1 MIPETDLLKPS
12 GGIWCLWSQRPV
24 CQPLSLE
31 FSVLDKVGFSSR
43 NMDHFHA
50 FWPVFLHKFTWLF
63 IIFYNTGKECS
74 SSCLQV
80 HCPQYTEIMD
90 FFSVKKRYLKKDTF
104 IHLLKQFVRAIKPLP
119 ERVVNLFVAF
129 LNCVT
134 SLPHTWILS
143 VPGNRT
149 STSSSLNGNWSHM
162 LWLSDAFTTYPTW
175 EGPLLFVRFD
185 PELHQSI

>member
-1 MIPETDLLKPS
+1 MPS
-12 GGIWCLWSQRPV
+12 GQFFFTSLPGY
-24 CQPLSLE
+24 LSYFITQEKSAHLL
-31 FSVLDKVGFSSR
+31 VWR
-43 NMDHFHA
+43 
-50 FWPVFLHKFTWLF
+50 FTALSILKSW
-63 IIFYNTGKECS
+63 I
-74 SSCLQV
+74 
-80 HCPQYTEIMD
+80 
-90 FFSVKKRYLKKDTF
+90 FFSVKKRYLKTDTF
-104 IHLLKQFVRAIKPLP
+104 IHLLKQFVRAIKPSP